1 MAVGHREGRS
11 RWGHPSLGLPHGLLR
26 AADRFEFIY
35 VPGVESP
42 CFAYSTS
49 FPRCQEGAKQQKF
62 MFTLS
67 PLPLSH
73 TFSGI
78 LQLQR
83 ELIFTCSI
91 SCGAV
96 GCDSWRWRLFSPFL
110 LHLSFPRGLKRRKI
124 VIVICKIAWLRIQRW
139 WGRAGEGGA

>member
-1 MAVGHREGRS
+1 MAGGPSEGRS
-11 RWGHPSLGLPHGLLR
+11 QRGHPSGLPHGLLK
-26 AADRFEFIY
+26 AVDLFELIY
-35 VPGVESP
+35 VPGVESL

-62 MFTLS
+62 IFTLS
-67 PLPLSH
+67 PFPFSH

-110 LHLSFPRGLKRRKI
+110 LHLSFPRGLKMGKI
-124 VIVICKIAWLRIQRW
+124 VIFKTA
-139 WGRAGEGGA
+139 